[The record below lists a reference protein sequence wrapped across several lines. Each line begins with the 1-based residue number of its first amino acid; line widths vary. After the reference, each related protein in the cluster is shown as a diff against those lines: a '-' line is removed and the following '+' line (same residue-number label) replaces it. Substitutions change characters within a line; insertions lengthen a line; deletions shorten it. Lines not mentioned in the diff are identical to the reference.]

1 MQKQTYQWRLFN
13 MTTEPV
19 ERYCSHCG
27 SKVTF
32 TDSGKRRVN
41 ANGKNL
47 YEYAIYKCE
56 RDHTW
61 NKTLKMNEGSTE
73 FAVYQ
78 ESILGC
84 SNENIELLH
93 FIEEGMDEI
102 EIFLEEV
109 IGKWRLDKL
118 LGEKIP
124 DTSRNVI
131 CKMIDNG
138 AIRVDGRTVR
148 QNMRLKKHQVITIFP
163 KAFKTEP
170 EV

>member
-1 MQKQTYQWRLFN
+1 
-13 MTTEPV
+13 MTSEPV

-61 NKTLKMNEGSTE
+61 NKILKTNE
-73 FAVYQ
+73 AVAEVPQYQ
-78 ESILGC
+78 DSLLGC
-84 SNENIELLH
+84 RNEDIELSRL
-93 FIEEGMDEI
+93 IKEGTHEI
-102 EIFLEEV
+102 EIILEEV

-118 LGEKIP
+118 LGDKIP
-124 DTSRNVI
+124 DTSRSVI

-138 AIRVDGRTVR
+138 AIRVDRRIVK
-148 QNMRLKKHQVITIFP
+148 QNLRLKKHQVITIFVE
-163 KAFKTEP
+163 AFKSEP
-170 EV
+170 VV

>member
-1 MQKQTYQWRLFN
+1 
-13 MTTEPV
+13 
-19 ERYCSHCG
+19 
-27 SKVTF
+27 
-32 TDSGKRRVN
+32 
-41 ANGKNL
+41 
-47 YEYAIYKCE
+47 
-56 RDHTW
+56 
-61 NKTLKMNEGSTE
+61 MNEGSTE